1 MAVRSGAT
9 DVRSENPS
17 DNKPGSDNNDWLS
30 VRIQGRTDK
39 GGLMHMQ

>member
-17 DNKPGSDNNDWLS
+17 DKPGSDNNDWLS